1 MKKLSLIIF
10 VLILCQIT
18 VLSQTCLPEG
28 ISFTTQAQIDNFQ
41 SNNPGCTEIEGYV
54 EINGDDINNLNGLT
68 VLTSI
73 VGDLTIG
80 SILFGSNPAL
90 TNLSGLNNLASIGG
104 GLRIVHNDA
113 LTSLSGLNNLASIG
127 GDLAINNND
136 VLTSLSGVSSVTSI
150 GGNLGIGSND
160 ALTSLA
166 GLDNIVASSIDDLTI
181 KSNPSLSTCDVQSIC
196 NYLVSPNGTVEIYEN
211 ATGCN
216 NPPEIATSCG
226 ITLPCLPYGNYYF
239 SSQAEVDNFQ
249 SNYPGCFQ
257 LEGNVEINGID
268 ITNLDGL
275 DILISLGGVLEIF
288 GNDALTS
295 LSGLENLTSIGGDLS
310 IRSNDALTSLTGL
323 DNIDAGTIENLHI
336 YYNTLLSTCEVQS
349 ICDYIVSPNGTI
361 VIHDNATGCNTQE
374 EVEAACGVWVP
385 DFNFESG
392 ISIYPNPAKDIL
404 TISSDE
410 GITIEEVVIYNQI
423 GKKVFEEELVNNTLD
438 VSTLPRGMY
447 VVELVSRDWKVRK
460 KLIVGGRQ

>member
-18 VLSQTCLPEG
+18 VLSRACLPEG

-41 SNNPGCTEIEGYV
+41 SNNPGCYEIEGYV
-54 EINGDDINNLNGLT
+54 EINGDDITNLNGLT

-80 SILFGSNPAL
+80 SILFGSNPVL

-113 LTSLSGLNNLASIG
+113 LTSLSGLDNLASIG

-136 VLTSLSGVSSVTSI
+136 VLTSL
-150 GGNLGIGSND
+150 
-160 ALTSLA
+160 A
-166 GLDNIVASSIDDLTI
+166 GLDNIAASSIDDLTI
-181 KSNPSLSTCDVQSIC
+181 HSNASLSTCDVQSIC
-196 NYLVSPNGTVEIYEN
+196 NYLVSPNGIVDIYEN

-239 SSQAEVDNFQ
+239 SSQAEIDNFQ

-275 DILISLGGVLEIF
+275 GILTSITGTLEIF
-288 GNDALTS
+288 GNEVLTS

-310 IRSNDALTSLTGL
+310 IRSNDVLTSLSGL
-323 DNIDAGTIENLHI
+323 DNIDAGTINNLHI

-349 ICDYIVSPNGTI
+349 VCDYIVSPNGTI

-404 TISSDE
+404 IISNDE

-423 GKKVFEEELVNNTLD
+423 GKKVFEEVLVNNTLD
-438 VSTLPRGMY
+438 VTNLPRGMY
-447 VVELVSRDWKVRK
+447 VVELKSREWKVRK